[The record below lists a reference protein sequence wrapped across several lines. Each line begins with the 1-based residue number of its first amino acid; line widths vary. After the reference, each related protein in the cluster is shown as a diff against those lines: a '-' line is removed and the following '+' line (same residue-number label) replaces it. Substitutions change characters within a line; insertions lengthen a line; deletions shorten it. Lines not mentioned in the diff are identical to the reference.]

1 MTARNRYQG
10 TFRKVVIAFDV
21 GTTFSGASYA
31 ILDPGLVPEVRGVTR
46 FPAQQK
52 VGGDSKIPSII
63 YYDKDGAVR
72 AVGAEA
78 TQEGFLEEAE
88 DNEFIKV
95 EWFKLHLRP
104 KTLAAS
110 HITDADIPPLP
121 RGKKGIDVLSD
132 FLRYLFECTRT
143 YIIEANPSGPAF
155 WESVKDNV
163 EFILTH
169 PNGWE
174 GPQQAI
180 MRRAAVVAGL
190 IPDAPHGQARLQFVT
205 EGEASLHFCINKGIL
220 GNERQGDGI
229 IIVDAGGGTIDLSAY
244 GKTSNS
250 NTFEEIAAT
259 QCRLQGSVFVGRRAR
274 SYLEDALAESKF
286 KGEEDIN
293 QITSVF
299 DKTTKL
305 GFRNASEP
313 QFIRFGSAR
322 DKDLAVGIRN
332 GQMKL
337 AGDVVAK
344 FFEPSVTSIIE
355 AVTDQMQEASRSVS
369 TIVLVGGFAA
379 SDWLFSQLQQQLGS
393 RGLSICR
400 PDGHVNKAV
409 ADGALSFYLDHF
421 VSARVANFTYGIECV
436 TDFQRS
442 KPEHLMRAST
452 VIPMPSGRSVVPHMF
467 SPILTKGTH
476 VQEEKEF
483 HQKYWQEGSHI
494 RSMESLYVDLLCYR
508 GPSPAP
514 DWIDLNPH
522 MFSTLCTV
530 QADTSGITRSLALEM
545 GREGQAFYTI
555 RFDVVLLFGL
565 TELKAQ
571 LQWVENGETKR
582 CPAVI
587 VYDDVKGMS

>member
-1 MTARNRYQG
+1 MTGRNRYQG
-10 TFRKVVIAFDV
+10 TYRKVVIAFDV

-63 YYDKDGAVR
+63 YYNKAGVVR

-78 TQEGFLEEAE
+78 TQEAFLEEAE
-88 DNEFIKV
+88 DEEYIKV

-110 HITDADIPPLP
+110 HISDADIPPLP

-132 FLRYLFECTRT
+132 FLRYLFECTRN
-143 YIIEANPSGPAF
+143 YIIESNPSGANF

-163 EFILTH
+163 EFVLTH

-180 MRRAAVVAGL
+180 IRRAAVFAGL

-205 EGEASLHFCINKGIL
+205 EGEASLHFCINKGAL
-220 GNERQGDGI
+220 GDLRQGDGI
-229 IIVDAGGGTIDLSAY
+229 IIVDAGGGTVDLSAY
-244 GKTSNS
+244 GKTSDA

-259 QCRLQGSVFVGRRAR
+259 QCRLHGSVFVGRHARA
-274 SYLEDALAESKF
+274 YLEDELSESKF
-286 KGEEDIN
+286 KGEDDIN
-293 QITSVF
+293 QIASVF

-305 GFRNASEP
+305 GFRSDSEP

-322 DKDLAVGIRN
+322 DKDLSVGIRN
-332 GQMKL
+332 GQMRI
-337 AGDVVAK
+337 AGNVVAT
-344 FFEPSVTSIIE
+344 FFEPSVKAIIE
-355 AVTDQMQEASRSVS
+355 AVTDQMREASRNVS

-379 SDWLFSQLQQQLGS
+379 SDWLFSQLQQELGP

-436 TDFQRS
+436 TDYQPSNSDHLKRS
-442 KPEHLMRAST
+442 ST
-452 VIPMPSGRSVVPHMF
+452 IIPMPSGRSVVPHTF
-467 SPILTKGTH
+467 SPILTKGAR

-483 HQKYWQEGSHI
+483 VQKYWQEGSHV
-494 RSMESLYVDLLCYR
+494 RSMESLYVDLMCYR

-514 DWIDLNPH
+514 QWIDLNPN

-530 QADTSGITRSLALEM
+530 QADTSGISQDLAVET
-545 GREGQAFYTI
+545 GRGGQRYYSI
-555 RFDVVLLFGL
+555 KFDVVLLFGL

-571 LQWVENGETKR
+571 LQWVE
-582 CPAVI
+582 
-587 VYDDVKGMS
+587 DVSHLLMSHFSVNR